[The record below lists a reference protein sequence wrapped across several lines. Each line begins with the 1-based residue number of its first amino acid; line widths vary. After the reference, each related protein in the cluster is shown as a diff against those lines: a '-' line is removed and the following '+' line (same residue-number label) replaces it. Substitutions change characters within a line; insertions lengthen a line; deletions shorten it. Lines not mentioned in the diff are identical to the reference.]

1 MRSVTSVCDALTS
14 DSFDLESLESSFL
27 VRLQNLPVKFVYQSH
42 RVIGVKV
49 KVTGAK
55 MRPRVVCLQ
64 VKGSFVVVVVVAA
77 AVTTT
82 TTTTTTTTIS
92 VLGVNCQV
100 AHQNSRNV

>member
-64 VKGSFVVVVVVAA
+64 VKGSFVVVVVVVA
-77 AVTTT
+77 AV